1 MQADD
6 DHPLILRAQVGDLE
20 AFTLLVI
27 RHQGAVRAFLLV
39 RLPEPADAED
49 LAQEVFLTAH
59 RRIASCD
66 PDRPMLPW
74 LRGIAQNLWRNHIR
88 KFRPIPLG
96 GHAEL
101 QELVDS
107 TLLECA
113 EAECENP
120 RLEALRD
127 CVGNLSENARA
138 LLHARYGE
146 GRSVECLSKATGRAQ
161 SALTMQLHRMRLA
174 LALCVKRKLASA

>member
-6 DHPLILRAQVGDLE
+6 EHQLILRSQNDDLE
-20 AFTLLVI
+20 AFTILVI
-27 RHQGAVRAFLLV
+27 RHQGAVRAFLMV
-39 RLPEPADAED
+39 RLSDSADAED

-66 PDRPMLPW
+66 PHRPILPW

-88 KFRPIPLG
+88 KFRPIPFG

-107 TLLECA
+107 TLLEST

-120 RLEALRD
+120 RLEALRE
-127 CVGNLSENARA
+127 CVGKLSKEARA
-138 LLHARYGE
+138 LLQERYVDA
-146 GRSVECLSKATGRAQ
+146 RSVECLSKSTGRAQ
-161 SALTMQLHRMRLA
+161 SALTMQLHRIRLA
-174 LALCVKRKLASA
+174 LAHCVKRKLACA

>member
-1 MQADD
+1 MQPDD
-6 DHPLILRAQVGDLE
+6 DHPLILRAQTGDLE

-39 RLPEPADAED
+39 RLSEPADAED

-59 RRIASCD
+59 RRMASCD
-66 PDRPMLPW
+66 PARPFLPW

-107 TLLECA
+107 TLLDCV

-127 CVGNLSENARA
+127 CVGKLSEKARA
-138 LLHARYGE
+138 LLHERYTE
-146 GRSVECLSKATGRAQ
+146 GRSVEFLSKSTGRAQ
-161 SALTMQLHRMRLA
+161 SALTMQLHRMRLT

>member
-6 DHPLILRAQVGDLE
+6 DHPLILRAQGGDLE

-66 PDRPMLPW
+66 PDRPILPW

-88 KFRPIPLG
+88 KFRPIPHG
-96 GHAEL
+96 GHAE
-101 QELVDS
+101 
-107 TLLECA
+107 LLECA